1 MNWKNFKP
9 EKKLARYIAAA
20 LLTSVCFGVNAP
32 AYAEDIPSFFDW
44 RLTNPT
50 DRNSGKDSL
59 SIVPSVKNQGSVG
72 TCWAF
77 ASLGSYESS
86 WMTQLKAAKAAGENV
101 TVAMP
106 DFSERYLA

>member
-1 MNWKNFKP
+1 MKKKNLKP
-9 EKKLARYIAAA
+9 ETKLARYIAAA

-32 AYAEDIPSFFDW
+32 AYAADLPSFFDW

-77 ASLGSYESS
+77 ASLGSYGIKLDDSAESCQGR
-86 WMTQLKAAKAAGENV
+86 WGKCNRGHA
-101 TVAMP
+101 
-106 DFSERYLA
+106 